1 MFHILRSKVLKV
13 KKKLGQLH
21 KENYIRK
28 TFMEKIY
35 RKCAPETTSSLKNS
49 SKLKKQKILRSYFR
63 FQTQSLFIDI
73 MKNKRS
79 PELIASLIS

>member
-1 MFHILRSKVLKV
+1 MLKV

-28 TFMEKIY
+28 TFMEKIC

-79 PELIASLIS
+79 PELIANLIS

>member
-1 MFHILRSKVLKV
+1 
-13 KKKLGQLH
+13 
-21 KENYIRK
+21 
-28 TFMEKIY
+28 MEKIY

-79 PELIASLIS
+79 PELIANLIS